1 MIPHMDLRL
10 QLRSWTVNVL
20 LFLFGLYAVLAIF
33 TLVNFLNLPYHPF
46 TGELPGKYIMHLIL
60 FSPSLDSNILYV
72 LSAVVL
78 LFPWVTYVWKDAL
91 GWMLLSA
98 LFLILRLVLHLLGAP
113 AIGEGFLILAGFTS
127 LVIVLSASPS
137 RIRLSRDRAITRFL
151 IYSCFIILVIEI
163 LSAACLLLYPFNPHL
178 PQDRPL
184 WRFVELENQ
193 MFQVPSTL
201 ITIIFT
207 LTLLS
212 WITKP
217 LWAATKW
224 FPKWGTSI
232 RRKISKLGSLLLS
245 NQESDIKHTKGWK
258 SKISVIILGGSM
270 AFTIFYILYAFV
282 LAGGLTENVSWSW
295 DMGNYVRMLNEIGG
309 QGGAHPASY
318 AFFSFPDRAVSLLF
332 MYAAWQIT
340 GSSVWTVVKFA
351 PMLLAPLLSL
361 AVFLFT
367 RQAIGDSFDS
377 SLAALF
383 TVFSFQIIVGFGV
396 AYLSNWMALIILY
409 LSSGFLLKSLRQRS
423 WKWMALA
430 TSTIILLLFTH
441 AYTWVMLMGVLA
453 VFAIILGVE
462 WFRGDGSLFG
472 FKAVGVTIAINLSAD
487 LIKNLLLSATISVAS
502 ETTQVGL
509 QRLAWQNISQFW
521 STAYSTFHSW
531 MDFYNNP
538 ILLFFA
544 LVGAFFL
551 LCRGKRYS
559 MYLLSFLVAAAVPFV
574 LGDRGMQIRILYN
587 LPLQILALF
596 GLISLNQ
603 IIQIHVKPREG
614 RILAAALIV
623 LFILINVNYA
633 LRSAVYIARHM
644 HPI

>member
-1 MIPHMDLRL
+1 MDLRL
-10 QLRSWTVNVL
+10 QLRSWTVNVF
-20 LFLFGLYAVLAIF
+20 LFLFGLYVVLAIF
-33 TLVNFLNLPYHPF
+33 TLVNFLDLPYFPF

-60 FSPSLDSNILYV
+60 FSPSLDQNILYV
-72 LSAVVL
+72 LSAVIL

-91 GWMLLSA
+91 AWMLLSA
-98 LFLILRLVLHLLGAP
+98 LFLILRLALHLLGAP
-113 AIGEGFLILAGFTS
+113 AVGEVFLILAGFTS
-127 LVIVLSASPS
+127 LIVILSASPS
-137 RIRLSRDRAITRFL
+137 HIGLPRDRAITRFL
-151 IYSCFIILVIEI
+151 IYSCLLIMIIEI
-163 LSAACLLLYPFNPHL
+163 LSIVCLSLYPFNPHL
-178 PQDRPL
+178 PQDRSL

-193 MFQVPSTL
+193 IFQVPSTL
-201 ITIIFT
+201 IMIIFT

-217 LWAATKW
+217 LWAAIKS

-232 RRKISKLGSLLLS
+232 SRKISKLGSLLPS
-245 NQESDIKHTKGWK
+245 NRESDSKHTEGWK
-258 SKISVIILGGSM
+258 SKCSVIILGGSM

-309 QGGAHPASY
+309 QEGAHPASY
-318 AFFSFPDRAVSLLF
+318 AFFNFPDRAVSLLF
-332 MYAAWQIT
+332 MYSAWQIT

-361 AVFLFT
+361 AVFFFT

-383 TVFSFQIIVGFGV
+383 TVFSFHIVVGFGV

-409 LSSGFLLKSLRQRS
+409 LSSGFLYKSLRRGS

-430 TSTIILLLFTH
+430 ASTLILLLFTH
-441 AYTWVMLMGVLA
+441 AHTWVMLMGVLV

-462 WFRGDGSLFG
+462 WFRGNGSLFG
-472 FKAVGVTIAINLSAD
+472 LKAVGVTIAINLSAD
-487 LIKNLLLSATISVAS
+487 LIKNLLLSATIAVAS

-509 QRLAWQNISQFW
+509 QGLAWQNISQFW

-531 MDFYNNP
+531 SGFYNNP
-538 ILLFFA
+538 TLLLFA

-551 LCRGKRYS
+551 LRNGKRYNT
-559 MYLLSFLVAAAVPFV
+559 YLLSFLVAAAVPFI
-574 LGDRGMQIRILYN
+574 LGDRGIQIRIIYN

-614 RILAAALIV
+614 KILAAALIV

>member
-1 MIPHMDLRL
+1 MDLRL
-10 QLRSWTVNVL
+10 QLRSWTVNVF

-33 TLVNFLNLPYHPF
+33 ALVNFLNLPYFPF

-60 FSPSLDSNILYV
+60 FSPSLDQNILYV

-91 GWMLLSA
+91 AWILLSA
-98 LFLILRLVLHLLGAP
+98 FFLILRLILYLLGAP
-113 AIGEGFLILAGFTS
+113 AVGEVFLILAGFTS
-127 LVIVLSASPS
+127 LIIILSISPS
-137 RIRLSRDRAITRFL
+137 RIGLSRRHAITRFL
-151 IYSCFIILVIEI
+151 IYSFVPMMIIEI
-163 LSAACLLLYPFNPHL
+163 LSIVCLSLYPFNPHL
-178 PQDRPL
+178 PQDRSL

-217 LWAATKW
+217 LWAATKR
-224 FPKWGTSI
+224 FPKWGTKIS
-232 RRKISKLGSLLLS
+232 RKISKLGSWLLP
-245 NQESDIKHTKGWK
+245 NQESDSRHTKGWK
-258 SKISVIILGGSM
+258 SKISLIILGGST

-282 LAGGLTENVSWSW
+282 LGSGLMENVSWSG
-295 DMGNYVRMLNEIGG
+295 DMSNYVRMLNEIKG
-309 QGGAHPASY
+309 QEGAHPVSY
-318 AFFSFPDRAVSLLF
+318 TFCSFPDRAVSLLF
-332 MYAAWQIT
+332 MYTTWQIT

-351 PMLLAPLLSL
+351 PMLLAPLLAL
-361 AVFLFT
+361 AVFFFT
-367 RQAIGDSFDS
+367 LQGIGDAFDS

-396 AYLSNWMALIILY
+396 AFLSNWMGLILLY
-409 LSSGFLLKSLRQRS
+409 LSSGFLYKSLRQES

-430 TSTIILLLFTH
+430 ASTMILILFTH
-441 AYTWVMLMGVLA
+441 AYSWVMLMGVLV
-453 VFAIILGVE
+453 VFAIVLGGE
-462 WFRGDGSLFG
+462 WFRGNGSLFG
-472 FKAVGVTIAINLSAD
+472 LKAVGAMIAINLSAD
-487 LIKNLLLSATISVAS
+487 LIKNILLSATIAVAR

-521 STAYSTFHSW
+521 STAYLTFHSW
-531 MDFYNNP
+531 MEFCNNP
-538 ILLFFA
+538 TLLFFA

-551 LCRGKRYS
+551 LCRGKRYN
-559 MYLLSFLVAAAVPFV
+559 MYLLSFLVVAAVPFI
-574 LGDRGMQIRILYN
+574 LGDRGMQLRILYN

-596 GLISLNQ
+596 GLIFLNR

-614 RILAAALIV
+614 KILSVALVV

>member
-1 MIPHMDLRL
+1 MIPQMDLRL
-10 QLRSWTVNVL
+10 QLRSWTVNVF

-33 TLVNFLNLPYHPF
+33 TLVNFLNLPYFPF

-60 FSPSLDSNILYV
+60 FSPSLDQNILYV

-78 LFPWVTYVWKDAL
+78 LFPWFTYVWKDAL
-91 GWMLLSA
+91 AWILLSGF
-98 LFLILRLVLHLLGAP
+98 FLILRLILYLLGAP
-113 AIGEGFLILAGFTS
+113 AVGEVFLILAGFTS
-127 LVIVLSASPS
+127 LIIILSTSSS
-137 RIRLSRDRAITRFL
+137 RIGLSRGRVITRFF
-151 IYSCFIILVIEI
+151 IYSFVPILVIEI
-163 LSAACLLLYPFNPHL
+163 LSAGCLSFYPFNPYL
-178 PQDRPL
+178 PQDRAL

-193 MFQVPSTL
+193 MFQAPSTL

-217 LWAATKW
+217 LWAAIEW
-224 FPKWGTSI
+224 FPKWGTKIS
-232 RRKISKLGSLLLS
+232 RKFSKLGSWLPPS
-245 NQESDIKHTKGWK
+245 QESDNKHSEGWK
-258 SKISVIILGGSM
+258 SKISLIILGGSM
-270 AFTIFYILYAFV
+270 AFAIFYILYAFV
-282 LAGGLTENVSWSW
+282 LGGGLMENVSWSW
-295 DMGNYVRMLNEIGG
+295 DMSNYVRMLNEIKG
-309 QGGAHPASY
+309 QEGAHPASY
-318 AFFSFPDRAVSLLF
+318 ALCSFPDRAVSLLF

-340 GSSVWTVVKFA
+340 GSSVWTVVKLA
-351 PMLLAPLLSL
+351 PLLLAPLLSL
-361 AVFLFT
+361 AVFFFT
-367 RQAIGDSFDS
+367 RQAIGDAFDS

-396 AYLSNWMALIILY
+396 AFFSNWMGLILLY
-409 LSSGFLLKSLRQRS
+409 LSSGFLYKSLRQES

-430 TSTIILLLFTH
+430 ASTMILLLFTH
-441 AYTWVMLMGVLA
+441 AYTWVMLMGVLT
-453 VFAIILGVE
+453 VFAIVLGVE
-462 WFRGDGSLFG
+462 WFRGNGSLFG
-472 FKAVGVTIAINLSAD
+472 LKAIGAMIAINLSAD
-487 LIKNLLLSATISVAS
+487 LIKNVLLSATIAVAS

-509 QRLAWQNISQFW
+509 RRLAWQNISQFW

-531 MDFYNNP
+531 MDFHNNP
-538 ILLFFA
+538 TLLFFA

-551 LCRGKRYS
+551 LCRGKRYNL
-559 MYLLSFLVAAAVPFV
+559 YLISFLVTATVPFI
-574 LGDRGMQIRILYN
+574 LGDRGMQLRILYN

-603 IIQIHVKPREG
+603 IIQIRVKPREG
-614 RILAAALIV
+614 KILGAALIV

>member
-1 MIPHMDLRL
+1 MDLRL
-10 QLRSWTVNVL
+10 QLRSWAVNVF

-33 TLVNFLNLPYHPF
+33 ALVNFLNLPYFPF

-60 FSPSLDSNILYV
+60 FSPSLDQNILYV

-98 LFLILRLVLHLLGAP
+98 FFLILRLVLHLLGAP
-113 AIGEGFLILAGFTS
+113 AIGEVFLILAGFIS

-137 RIRLSRDRAITRFL
+137 RIGLSRGRVITRFL

-163 LSAACLLLYPFNPHL
+163 LSAACLSLHPFNPHL
-178 PQDRPL
+178 PQDRTL

-224 FPKWGTSI
+224 FPKWGTSV
-232 RRKISKLGSLLLS
+232 RREISKLGSWLLS
-245 NQESDIKHTKGWK
+245 SQESDSRQTKGWK
-258 SKISVIILGGSM
+258 SKISLIIVGGSM

-282 LAGGLTENVSWSW
+282 LGGGLMDNVSWSW
-295 DMGNYVRMLNEIGG
+295 DMGNYVRMLNEIKG
-309 QGGAHPASY
+309 QEGAHPASY
-318 AFFSFPDRAVSLLF
+318 AFCSFPDRAVSLLF

-361 AVFLFT
+361 AVFFFT
-367 RQAIGDSFDS
+367 REAIGDAFDS

-383 TVFSFQIIVGFGV
+383 TVFSFHTIVGFGV
-396 AYLSNWMALIILY
+396 AYLSNWMALILMY

-430 TSTIILLLFTH
+430 VLAMILLLFTH
-441 AYTWVMLMGVLA
+441 AYTWGMLIGVLV

-462 WFRGDGSLFG
+462 WLRGDSSLFG
-472 FKAVGVTIAINLSAD
+472 LKAVGATIAINLSAD
-487 LIKNLLLSATISVAS
+487 LIKNVLLSATIAVAS
-502 ETTQVGL
+502 ETTQAGL

-521 STAYSTFHSW
+521 STVYSTFHSW
-531 MDFYNNP
+531 MEFYNNP
-538 ILLFFA
+538 TLLFFA
-544 LVGAFFL
+544 LIGTLFL
-551 LCRGKRYS
+551 LYKGKRYN
-559 MYLLSFLVAAAVPFV
+559 MYLVSFLVAATVPFI
-574 LGDRGMQIRILYN
+574 LGSRTIQIRILYN

-603 IIQIHVKPREG
+603 IIQIHAKPREG
-614 RILAAALIV
+614 KILAAAFIV

-633 LRSAVYIARHM
+633 LRCAVYIARHM
-644 HPI
+644 HSI

>member
-1 MIPHMDLRL
+1 MDLRL

-20 LFLFGLYAVLAIF
+20 LFLFGVYTVLAIF
-33 TLVNFLNLPYHPF
+33 TLVNFLNLPYFPF

-60 FSPSLDSNILYV
+60 FSPSLDQNILYV
-72 LSAVVL
+72 LSAVIL

-91 GWMLLSA
+91 AWMLLSA
-98 LFLILRLVLHLLGAP
+98 LFLILRLALHLLGAP
-113 AIGEGFLILAGFTS
+113 AIGEVFLILAGFTS
-127 LVIVLSASPS
+127 LIIILSTSS
-137 RIRLSRDRAITRFL
+137 SHIGLSRGRAITRFL
-151 IYSCFIILVIEI
+151 IYSFVPILVIEI
-163 LSAACLLLYPFNPHL
+163 LSIACLSLYSSNPHL
-178 PQDRPL
+178 PQDRSL

-224 FPKWGTSI
+224 FPNWGTKISQ
-232 RRKISKLGSLLLS
+232 KISKLGNRLLS
-245 NQESDIKHTKGWK
+245 SQESDSRHTKGWK
-258 SKISVIILGGSM
+258 SKISLIILGGSM

-282 LAGGLTENVSWSW
+282 LGGGLTENVSWSW
-295 DMGNYVRMLNEIGG
+295 DMSNYVRMLNEIKG
-309 QGGAHPASY
+309 QEGAHPASY

-332 MYAAWQIT
+332 MYATWQIT

-361 AVFLFT
+361 AAFFFT
-367 RQAIGDSFDS
+367 RQAIGDAFDS
-377 SLAALF
+377 SLAAFF

-396 AYLSNWMALIILY
+396 AFLSNWMGLILLY
-409 LSSGFLLKSLRQRS
+409 LSSGFLYKSLRQES

-430 TSTIILLLFTH
+430 ASTMILLLFTH

-462 WFRGDGSLFG
+462 WFRGNGSLFG
-472 FKAVGVTIAINLSAD
+472 LKAVGAMIAINLSAD
-487 LIKNLLLSATISVAS
+487 LIKNILLSATIAVAR

-538 ILLFFA
+538 TLLFFA

-551 LCRGKRYS
+551 LCKGKRYNL
-559 MYLLSFLVAAAVPFV
+559 YLISFLVTATVPFI
-574 LGDRGMQIRILYN
+574 LGDRGMQLRILYN

-614 RILAAALIV
+614 KILAAALIV